1 MVKLTDELRTK
12 IIWEYRHGFEA
23 NRSKNSLFQSQKDIY
38 STKRN
43 DELLRSQIFW
53 SCLRT
58 MQATCIVNE
67 PDVSREDENVLF
79 QMEARNFTDMFKTDY
94 TNEHWDFDR
103 YMWLEDVAK
112 YWKAIF
118 LFSGYDKKK
127 NVPIIQRIDPRF
139 VYPYN
144 DGSLLVEDYPF
155 FGFDRVIT
163 RQELEKL
170 PVAAN
175 KEFKEM
181 ILNHYD
187 VYINGLETED
197 AFLRSIATCYN
208 STTGHYTIHY
218 HYTYIYDEET
228 GENKLYLVLMLC
240 DQILDIYDVPET
252 NNVIPVAVYGFAYDA
267 QDWRGTSLC
276 NIVEDGHRTE
286 QLLLNLYKI
295 KVTREAMGG
304 NIFIDE
310 QVFMNNINT
319 LKNQSIKNRWFP
331 VKMRDLTKPISSM
344 VYELPQT
351 QISTDLYNSLWMI
364 KNKALA
370 ESFTNATAQWL
381 GLSSN
386 SDPNTATASKIQ
398 KINANM
404 ITSLQNQILA
414 YGTKEFAEL
423 YRDFMLYHRRNSS
436 KKVIRRVNNGLSGT
450 YKKVNKNDI
459 KWDFSIMIVDP
470 ILRDIM
476 YQEKKAAYVEQYNML
491 VSDPKTPPF
500 LLNNIRKAIAYYN
513 GLDESEIDS
522 VTELQPEEYQ
532 CKMDVLLL
540 NQDMSIYIPQN
551 ANVQM
556 RLWYYNRADDTDA
569 KFRAIQ
575 ALQYMVS
582 KGLGSTETNMAA
594 QPKVTDF
601 KMAWMEWM
609 QDSMGINYDTV
620 NNLDSWTGFSEW
632 SRANWSQNK
641 GESLNVWWMQS
652 LDVSNGIW

>member
-1 MVKLTDELRTK
+1 M
-12 IIWEYRHGFEA
+12 WEYRHGYEA
-23 NRSKNSLFQSQKDIY
+23 NRSKNSLFMSQKDIY

-53 SCLRT
+53 SVSRT
-58 MQATCIVNE
+58 MQATCIINE
-67 PDVSREDENVLF
+67 PDVSWEDENVLY
-79 QMEARNFTDMFKTDY
+79 QMEARNFTDMYKTDY
-94 TNEHWDFDR
+94 QNQNWWFDR
-103 YMWLEDVAK
+103 YMWLEDVCK
-112 YWKAIF
+112 YWKAVF
-118 LFSGYDKKK
+118 LFTWYDSKK
-127 NVPIIQRIDPRF
+127 NVPTVQRIDPRF

-144 DGSLLVEDYPF
+144 DGSLLVKDYPF
-155 FGFDRVIT
+155 FWFDRVIT
-163 RQELEKL
+163 REQLDKL

-175 KEFKEM
+175 ENFKEM
-181 ILNHYD
+181 IIHNYD

-197 AFLRSIATCYN
+197 AFLRSISTCYN

-228 GENKLYLVLMLC
+228 KENKLYLVLMLC

-252 NNVIPVAVYGFAYDA
+252 DNVIPIAVYGFAYDA
-267 QDWRGTSLC
+267 QDWWGTSLV
-276 NIVEDGHRTE
+276 NIIEDWHRTE

-295 KVTREAMGG
+295 KVTREAMWG

-344 VYELPQT
+344 VYELPQS
-351 QISTDLYNSLWMI
+351 QISSDLYNSLGMI

-404 ITSLQNQILA
+404 ITSLQNQILS
-414 YGTKEFAEL
+414 YWTKDFAEL
-423 YRDFMLYHRRNSS
+423 YRDFMLYHWRNSS
-436 KKVIRRVNNGLSGT
+436 KKVIRRVNNWLSWT
-450 YKKVNKNDI
+450 YKKVSKKDI

-470 ILRDIM
+470 IMKDII
-476 YQEKKAAYVEQYNML
+476 YQEKKNAYMGQYNML
-491 VSDPKTPPF
+491 VSDPRTPPF
-500 LLNNIRKAIAYYN
+500 LLNNIRRAIAYYD

-522 VTELQPEEYQ
+522 VTEMTPEDYQ

-540 NQDMSIYIPQN
+540 NQNVNIFIPQN
-551 ANVQM
+551 ANIQM
-556 RLWYYNRADDTDA
+556 RLWYYNRAEDTDA

-575 ALQYMVS
+575 ALQYMVQQW
-582 KGLGSTETNMAA
+582 LWTTEMNMAE

-601 KMAWMEWM
+601 KSAWE
-609 QDSMGINYDTV
+609 DNNPLNINYDTV
-620 NNLDSWTGFSEW
+620 NNVDSWTWMSEW
-632 SRANWSQNK
+632 SRVNRSSHNWD
-641 GESLNVWWMQS
+641 SLNVGGMQN
-652 LDVSNGIW
+652 LNVSNWMG

>member
-1 MVKLTDELRTK
+1 MKLTDELYQK
-12 IIWEYRHGFEA
+12 IMWEYRHWYEA
-23 NRSKNSLFQSQKDIY
+23 NRSKNALFQTQKDIY

-53 SCLRT
+53 SCART

-67 PDVSREDENVLF
+67 PDVSWEDENVLY

-94 TNEHWDFDR
+94 TNEHRDFDR
-103 YMWLEDVAK
+103 YMGLEDVCK
-112 YWKAIF
+112 YWKAVF
-118 LFSGYDKKK
+118 LFSGYNKKK
-127 NVPIIQRIDPRF
+127 NVPIVQRIDPRF

-144 DGSLLVEDYPF
+144 DGSLLVDQYPF

-163 RQELEKL
+163 RKELEEL
-170 PVAAN
+170 PVATN
-175 KEFKEM
+175 KDFKDM

-187 VYINGLETED
+187 VYVNGMETED
-197 AFLRSIATCYN
+197 AFLRNISTCYN
-208 STTGHYTIHY
+208 TYTWHYTIHY
-218 HYTYIYDEET
+218 HYTYIYDEESK
-228 GENKLYLVLMLC
+228 ENKLYLVLMLA
-240 DQILDIYDVPET
+240 DHILDIYDVPET
-252 NNVIPVAVYGFAYDA
+252 NNIIPVAVYGFAYDA
-267 QDWRGTSLC
+267 QDRRWTSLC
-276 NIVEDGHRTE
+276 NIVEDWHRTE

-295 KVTREAMGG
+295 KVTREAMWW

-310 QVFMNNINT
+310 QIFLNNINT
-319 LKNQSIKNRWFP
+319 LKNQSIKNRWYP

-381 GLSSN
+381 GLSAN

-404 ITSLQNQILA
+404 ITSLQNSILA
-414 YGTKEFAEL
+414 YGTKQFAEL
-423 YRDFMLYHRRNSS
+423 YRCFMLYYRRNSS
-436 KKVIRRVNNGLSGT
+436 KKVIRRVNNWLSGT

-459 KWDFSIMIVDP
+459 KGDFSIMIVDP
-470 ILRDIM
+470 ILRDII
-476 YQEKKAAYVEQYNML
+476 YQEKKWAYMEQYNML

-500 LLNNIRKAIAYYN
+500 LLNNIRRAIAYYN

-522 VTELQPEEYQ
+522 ITELQPEEYQ

-540 NQDMSIYIPQN
+540 NQDISIYIPQD
-551 ANVQM
+551 ANIQM
-556 RLWYYNRADDTDA
+556 RLWYYNRAEDTDA
-569 KFRAIQ
+569 KQRAIQ
-575 ALQYMVS
+575 ALQYMVQQ
-582 KGLGSTETNMAA
+582 GLGTTDMNMAS

-601 KMAWMEWM
+601 KMAGMEWM
-609 QDSMGINYDTV
+609 EDSINYDTV
-620 NNLDSWTGFSEW
+620 NNLDSGTGMSEW
-632 SRANWSQNK
+632 SRANWSKNK
-641 GESLNVWWMQS
+641 WDTLNVWWMQN
-652 LDVSNGIW
+652 LNVSNGMG

>member
-1 MVKLTDELRTK
+1 MVKLTDELRQK

-53 SCLRT
+53 SCART
-58 MQATCIVNE
+58 MQATCIINE
-67 PDVSREDENVLF
+67 PDVSWEDENVLY

-94 TNEHWDFDR
+94 VNEHWDFDR
-103 YMWLEDVAK
+103 YMWLEDIAK
-112 YWKAIF
+112 YWKAVF

-127 NVPIIQRIDPRF
+127 NVPVVQRIDPRF

-144 DGSLLVEDYPF
+144 DGSLLVKDYPF
-155 FGFDRVIT
+155 FWFDRVIT
-163 RQELEKL
+163 RKQLEEL
-170 PVAAN
+170 PVSAN
-175 KEFKEM
+175 KDFKEM
-181 ILNHYD
+181 ILNNYD
-187 VYINGLETED
+187 VYINWLQTED
-197 AFLRSIATCYN
+197 AFLRSIDTCYN

-218 HYTYIYDEET
+218 HYTYIYDEDT
-228 GENKLYLVLMLC
+228 GENKLHLVLMLC
-240 DQILDIYDVPET
+240 DQIMDIYDVPET
-252 NNVIPVAVYGFAYDA
+252 DNIIPVAVYGFAYDA
-267 QDWRGTSLC
+267 QDWWGTSLV
-276 NIVEDGHRTE
+276 NIIEDGHRTE

-351 QISTDLYNSLWMI
+351 QISQDLYNSLGMI

-381 GLSSN
+381 GLSGN

-404 ITSLQNQILA
+404 ITSLQNQILS
-414 YGTKEFAEL
+414 YWTKDFAEL
-423 YRDFMLYHRRNSS
+423 YRAFMLYYWRNSS
-436 KKVIRRVNNGLSGT
+436 KKVIRRTNNWLSWT
-450 YKKVNKNDI
+450 YKKVSKKDI
-459 KWDFSIMIVDP
+459 KGDFSIMVVDP
-470 ILRDIM
+470 ILKDII
-476 YQEKKAAYVEQYNML
+476 YQEKKAAYMEQYNML

-500 LLNNIRKAIAYYN
+500 LLNNIRRAIAYYN
-513 GLDESEIDS
+513 WLDESEIDS
-522 VTELQPEEYQ
+522 ITEMSMEDYQ
-532 CKMDVLLL
+532 CKQDVLLL
-540 NQDMSIYIPQN
+540 NQNVSIYIPVDC
-551 ANVQM
+551 NVQM
-556 RLWYYNRADDTDA
+556 RLWYYNRAEDTDA
-569 KFRAIQ
+569 KLRAIQ

-582 KGLGSTETNMAA
+582 QWLGNEEMNMAA

-601 KMAWMEWM
+601 KSAGENNNPLTN
-609 QDSMGINYDTV
+609 INYDTV
-620 NNLDSWTGFSEW
+620 WNLDSWTWFDVGSHADRW
-632 SRANWSQNK
+632 T
-641 GESLNVWWMQS
+641 SLNVWGMQS
-652 LDVSNGIW
+652 IDTTNGIG

>member
-1 MVKLTDELRTK
+1 MIKLTDELRQK
-12 IIWEYRHGFEA
+12 IIWEYKHGFDA
-23 NRSKNSLFQSQKDIY
+23 NRSKNSLFMSQKDIY
-38 STKRN
+38 ATKRN

-58 MQATCIVNE
+58 MQATCIINE
-67 PDVSREDENVLF
+67 PDVSWEDENILY

-94 TNEHWDFDR
+94 TNERWDFDR
-103 YMWLEDVAK
+103 YIWLEDIAK
-112 YWKAIF
+112 YWKAVF

-127 NVPIIQRIDPRF
+127 NVPIVQRIDPRF

-144 DGSLLVEDYPF
+144 DGSLLVKDYPF
-155 FGFDRVIT
+155 FWFDRVVT
-163 RQELEKL
+163 RKQLEEL

-181 ILNHYD
+181 IINNYD
-187 VYINGLETED
+187 VYINWLETED
-197 AFLRSIATCYN
+197 AFLRSISTCYN

-218 HYTYIYDEET
+218 HYTYIYDEDT

-252 NNVIPVAVYGFAYDA
+252 DNIIPIAVYGFAYDA
-267 QDWRGTSLC
+267 QDWWGTSLVD
-276 NIVEDGHRTE
+276 IIEDWHRTE

-295 KVTREAMGG
+295 KVTREAMGW

-310 QVFMNNINT
+310 QVFMNNIDT

-331 VKMRDLTKPISSM
+331 VKMRDITKPIASM

-381 GLSSN
+381 GLSGN

-404 ITSLQNQILA
+404 ITSLQNQILS
-414 YGTKEFAEL
+414 YWTKDFAEL
-423 YRDFMLYHRRNSS
+423 YRAFMLYHWKNSS
-436 KKVIRRVNNGLSGT
+436 KKVIRRTNNWLSWT
-450 YKKVNKNDI
+450 YKKVSKKEI
-459 KWDFSIMIVDP
+459 KGDFSIMVVDP
-470 ILRDIM
+470 ILKDII
-476 YQEKKAAYVEQYNML
+476 YQEKKAAYQEQYQML
-491 VSDPKTPPF
+491 VNNPQTPPF
-500 LLNNIRKAIAYYN
+500 LLTNIQRAIAYYN
-513 GLDESEIDS
+513 WLDESEIDS
-522 VTELQPEEYQ
+522 ITPMDLEEYQ
-532 CKMDVLLL
+532 CKQDVLLL
-540 NQDMSIYIPQN
+540 NQDVSIYIPVDCN
-551 ANVQM
+551 LQM
-556 RLWYYNRADDTDA
+556 RLWYYNKAEETDA

-575 ALQYMVS
+575 ALQYIARQW
-582 KGLGSTETNMAA
+582 LGSEEMNMAA

-601 KMAWMEWM
+601 KAAWEDN
-609 QDSMGINYDTV
+609 QNPLTKINYGTTDNV
-620 NNLDSWTGFSEW
+620 DSWTWFDVGSHW
-632 SRANWSQNK
+632 NRWT
-641 GESLNVWWMQS
+641 SLNVWWMQS
-652 LDVSNGIW
+652 LDVSNWIG

>member
-1 MVKLTDELRTK
+1 MVKLTDELRQK
-12 IIWEYRHGFEA
+12 IIWEYRHGYEA
-23 NRSKNSLFQSQKDIY
+23 NRSKNSLFMSQKDIY

-67 PDVSREDENVLF
+67 PDVSWEDENILY

-94 TNEHWDFDR
+94 VNEHWDFDR

-112 YWKAIF
+112 YWKAVF

-127 NVPIIQRIDPRF
+127 NVPIVQRIDPRF
-139 VYPYN
+139 IYPYN
-144 DGSLLVEDYPF
+144 DGSLLVKDYPF
-155 FGFDRVIT
+155 FWFDRVIT
-163 RQELEKL
+163 YKQLEEL
-170 PVAAN
+170 PVSAN
-175 KEFKEM
+175 ADFKEM
-181 ILNHYD
+181 ILHNYD
-187 VYINGLETED
+187 VYLNGLETED
-197 AFLRSIATCYN
+197 AFLRNICTCYN

-218 HYTYIYDEET
+218 HYTYIYDEDT

-252 NNVIPVAVYGFAYDA
+252 DNIIPVAVYGFAYDA
-267 QDWRGTSLC
+267 QDWWGTSLV
-276 NIVEDGHRTE
+276 NIIEDWHRTE

-295 KVTREAMGG
+295 KVTREAMGW

-331 VKMRDLTKPISSM
+331 VKMRDITKPISSM

-351 QISTDLYNSLWMI
+351 QISSDLYNSLGMI

-381 GLSSN
+381 WLSWN

-404 ITSLQNQILA
+404 ITSLQNQILS
-414 YGTKEFAEL
+414 YWTKDFAEL
-423 YRDFMLYHRRNSS
+423 YRDFMLYYWRNSS
-436 KKVIRRVNNGLSGT
+436 KKVIRRVNNGLSWT
-450 YKKVNKNDI
+450 YKKVSKKDI
-459 KWDFSIMIVDP
+459 KWDFSIMVVDP
-470 ILRDIM
+470 ILKSIM
-476 YQEKKAAYVEQYNML
+476 YDEKKAAYQEQYNML
-491 VSDPKTPPF
+491 VNDPRTQPF
-500 LLNNIRKAIAYYN
+500 LLTNIQRAIAYYN

-522 VTELQPEEYQ
+522 ITPMSMEDYQ
-532 CKMDVLLL
+532 CKQDVLLL
-540 NQDMSIYIPQN
+540 NQNISIYIPVDCN
-551 ANVQM
+551 IQM
-556 RLWYYNRADDTDA
+556 RLWYYNRAEDTDA

-582 KGLGSTETNMAA
+582 QWLGTEEMNMA
-594 QPKVTDF
+594 QQTKVTDF
-601 KMAWMEWM
+601 KSAWENN
-609 QDSMGINYDTV
+609 DPLTNINYWTTD
-620 NNLDSWTGFSEW
+620 NLNSWTWFEVW
-632 SRANWSQNK
+632 SHANRW
-641 GESLNVWWMQS
+641 ESMNVWGMQS
-652 LDVSNGIW
+652 LDVSNGVG

>member
-1 MVKLTDELRTK
+1 M
-12 IIWEYRHGFEA
+12 WEYRHGYEA
-23 NRSKNSLFQSQKDIY
+23 NRSKNSLFMSQKDIY

-67 PDVSREDENVLF
+67 PDVSWEDENVLY

-94 TNEHWDFDR
+94 VNEHWDFDR

-112 YWKAIF
+112 YWKAVF

-127 NVPIIQRIDPRF
+127 NVPTVQRIDPRF

-144 DGSLLVEDYPF
+144 DGSLLVKDYPF
-155 FGFDRVIT
+155 FWFDRVIT
-163 RQELEKL
+163 YKQLEEL
-170 PVAAN
+170 PVSAN
-175 KEFKEM
+175 ADFKEM
-181 ILNHYD
+181 ILHNYD
-187 VYINGLETED
+187 VYLNGLETED
-197 AFLRSIATCYN
+197 AFLRNICTCYN

-218 HYTYIYDEET
+218 HYTYIYDEDT
-228 GENKLYLVLMLC
+228 GENKLYLALMLC

-252 NNVIPVAVYGFAYDA
+252 DNIIPIAVYGFAYDA
-267 QDWRGTSLC
+267 QDWWGTSLV
-276 NIVEDGHRTE
+276 NIVEDWHRTE

-295 KVTREAMGG
+295 KVTREAMWW

-351 QISTDLYNSLWMI
+351 QISSDLYNSLGMI

-404 ITSLQNQILA
+404 ITSLQNQILS
-414 YGTKEFAEL
+414 YWTKDFAEL
-423 YRDFMLYHRRNSS
+423 YRDFMLYYWRNSS
-436 KKVIRRVNNGLSGT
+436 KKVIRRVNNWLSWT
-450 YKKVNKNDI
+450 YKKVSKKDI
-459 KWDFSIMIVDP
+459 RGDFSIMVVDP
-470 ILRDIM
+470 ILKSIM
-476 YQEKKAAYVEQYNML
+476 YDEKKAAYQEQYNML
-491 VSDPKTPPF
+491 VNDPRTPPF
-500 LLNNIRKAIAYYN
+500 LLNNIRRAIAYYN
-513 GLDESEIDS
+513 WLDESEIDS
-522 VTELQPEEYQ
+522 ITEMSMEDYQ
-532 CKMDVLLL
+532 CKQDVLLL
-540 NQDMSIYIPQN
+540 NQNISIYIPVDCN
-551 ANVQM
+551 IQM
-556 RLWYYNRADDTDA
+556 RLWYYNRAEDTDA
-569 KFRAIQ
+569 KLRAIQ
-575 ALQYMVS
+575 ALQYMVTQW
-582 KGLGSTETNMAA
+582 LGTEEMNMA
-594 QPKVTDF
+594 QQTKVTDF
-601 KMAWMEWM
+601 KAAWENN
-609 QDSMGINYDTV
+609 DPLTNINYWTV
-620 NNLDSWTGFSEW
+620 DNVNSWTWFDAW
-632 SRANWSQNK
+632 SHANRW
-641 GESLNVWWMQS
+641 ESMNVWWMQS
-652 LDVSNGIW
+652 LDVSNGIG

>member
-12 IIWEYRHGFEA
+12 IIWEYRHGFDA

-53 SCLRT
+53 SVART
-58 MQATCIVNE
+58 MQATCIINE
-67 PDVSREDENVLF
+67 PDVSWEDENVLY

-94 TNEHWDFDR
+94 ANERWDFDR
-103 YMWLEDVAK
+103 YMWLEDIAK
-112 YWKAIF
+112 YWKAVF
-118 LFSGYDKKK
+118 LFSGYDSKK
-127 NVPIIQRIDPRF
+127 NVPTIQRIDPRF
-139 VYPYN
+139 IYPYN
-144 DGSLLVEDYPF
+144 DGSLQVKDYPF
-155 FGFDRVIT
+155 FWFDRVVT
-163 RQELEKL
+163 RKQLEEL

-175 KEFKEM
+175 ADFKEM
-181 ILNHYD
+181 ILNNYD
-187 VYINGLETED
+187 VYINWLETED
-197 AFLRSIATCYN
+197 AFLRSIDTCYN
-208 STTGHYTIHY
+208 NTTGHYTIHY
-218 HYTYIYDEET
+218 HYTYIYDEESW
-228 GENKLYLVLMLC
+228 ENKLYLVLMLC

-252 NNVIPVAVYGFAYDA
+252 DNIIPIAVYGFAYDA
-267 QDWRGTSLC
+267 QDWWGTSLV
-276 NIVEDGHRTE
+276 NIIEDWHRTE

-295 KVTREAMGG
+295 KVTREAMGW

-331 VKMRDLTKPISSM
+331 VKMRDITKPISSM

-351 QISTDLYNSLWMI
+351 QISADLYNSLGMI

-404 ITSLQNQILA
+404 ITSLQNQILS
-414 YGTKEFAEL
+414 YWTKDFAEL
-423 YRDFMLYHRRNSS
+423 YRDFMLYHWRNSS
-436 KKVIRRVNNGLSGT
+436 KKVIRRVNNWLSWT
-450 YKKVNKNDI
+450 YKKVTKKDI

-470 ILRDIM
+470 ILKDII

-491 VSDPKTPPF
+491 VADPKTQPF
-500 LLNNIRKAIAYYN
+500 LLDNIRRCIAYYN
-513 GLDESEIDS
+513 WLDESEIDA
-522 VTELQPEEYQ
+522 VTPLSPEDYQ
-532 CKMDVLLL
+532 CKQDVLLL
-540 NQDMSIYIPQN
+540 NQNVSIYIPVN
-551 ANVQM
+551 CNIQM
-556 RLWYYNRADDTDA
+556 RLWYYNRAEDTDA
-569 KFRAIQ
+569 KYRAIQ

-582 KGLGSTETNMAA
+582 QWLGTSEMNMAS

-601 KMAWMEWM
+601 QMAGEKNNPLTNV
-609 QDSMGINYDTV
+609 NYDTV
-620 NNLDSWTGFSEW
+620 NNVDSWTWFDVW
-632 SRANWSQNK
+632 SHANRGQ
-641 GESLNVWWMQS
+641 SLNVGWMQS
-652 LDVSNGIW
+652 LDVSNGIG

>member
-1 MVKLTDELRTK
+1 M
-12 IIWEYRHGFEA
+12 WEYRHGYEA
-23 NRSKNSLFQSQKDIY
+23 NRSKNSLFMTQKDIY

-53 SCLRT
+53 SVSRT
-58 MQATCIVNE
+58 MQATCIINE
-67 PDVSREDENVLF
+67 PDVSWEDENVLY
-79 QMEARNFTDMFKTDY
+79 QMEARNFTDMYKTDY
-94 TNEHWDFDR
+94 QNQNWWFDR
-103 YMWLEDVAK
+103 YMWLEDVCK
-112 YWKAIF
+112 YWKAVF
-118 LFSGYDKKK
+118 LFTWYDSKK
-127 NVPIIQRIDPRF
+127 NVPTVQRIDPRF

-144 DGSLLVEDYPF
+144 DGSLLVKDYPF
-155 FGFDRVIT
+155 FWFDRVIT
-163 RQELEKL
+163 YKQLEEL
-170 PVAAN
+170 PVSAN
-175 KEFKEM
+175 KDFKEM
-181 ILNHYD
+181 IIHHYD
-187 VYINGLETED
+187 VYLNWLETED
-197 AFLRSIATCYN
+197 AFLRNICTCYN

-228 GENKLYLVLMLC
+228 KENKLYLVLMLC

-252 NNVIPVAVYGFAYDA
+252 DNKIPIAVYGFAYDA
-267 QDWRGTSLC
+267 QDWWWTSLV
-276 NIVEDGHRTE
+276 NIIEDWHRTE

-295 KVTREAMGG
+295 KVTREAMWG

-344 VYELPQT
+344 VYELPQS
-351 QISTDLYNSLWMI
+351 QISSDLYNSLGMI

-404 ITSLQNQILA
+404 ITSLQNQILS
-414 YGTKEFAEL
+414 YWTKDFAEL
-423 YRDFMLYHRRNSS
+423 YRDFMLYHWRNSS
-436 KKVIRRVNNGLSGT
+436 KKVIRRVNNWLSWT
-450 YKKVNKNDI
+450 YKKVSKKDI
-459 KWDFSIMIVDP
+459 RGDFSIMIVDP
-470 ILRDIM
+470 IIKDII
-476 YQEKKAAYVEQYNML
+476 YQEKKAAYMWQYNML

-500 LLNNIRKAIAYYN
+500 LLNNIRRAIAYYD

-522 VTELQPEEYQ
+522 VTEMSPEDYQ

-540 NQDMSIYIPQN
+540 NQNISIYIPQN
-551 ANVQM
+551 ANIQM
-556 RLWYYNRADDTDA
+556 RLWYYNRAEDTDA

-575 ALQYMVS
+575 ALQYMVQQW
-582 KGLGSTETNMAA
+582 LGTTEMNMAS

-601 KMAWMEWM
+601 KSAWENN
-609 QDSMGINYDTV
+609 DPLTNINYDTV
-620 NNLDSWTGFSEW
+620 NNWDSGTWMSEG
-632 SRANWSQNK
+632 SRANRSQSK
-641 GESLNVWWMQS
+641 SLNVSWMQS
-652 LDVSNGIW
+652 IDASNGIG